1 MVITVEEYAKR
12 FPSKGKILSSK
23 TIARRCADG
32 LLPSNHHARQ
42 LPNESGS
49 KGQWVIE
56 IPDRLPEKE
65 IVATKLNPVKPD
77 LRTLNRKFYS
87 W

>member
-1 MVITVEEYAKR
+1 MILSVLEYAEK
-12 FPSKGKILSSK
+12 FPYRGKTLSRQAIIS
-23 TIARRCADG
+23 RCVKG

-42 LPNESGS
+42 LPCESGDK

-56 IPDRLPEKE
+56 VPNDETPQ
-65 IVATKLNPVKPD
+65 IVITKLNPPKPD
-77 LRTLNRKFYS
+77 IRTMNRKYFT

>member
-1 MVITVEEYAKR
+1 MIITTLEYAKR
-12 FPSKGKILSSK
+12 FPSKGKALSSK
-23 TIARRCADG
+23 TITRRCNDG
-32 LLPSNHHARQ
+32 LLPSDHHARQ

-56 IPDRLPEKE
+56 IPDESKE
-65 IVATKLNPVKPD
+65 IVITKTNPAKPD
-77 LRTLNRKFYS
+77 IKTMNRKYFN

>member
-1 MVITVEEYAKR
+1 MILSVLEYAEK
-12 FPSKGKILSSK
+12 FPYRGKTLSRQAIIS
-23 TIARRCADG
+23 RCVKG

-42 LPNESGS
+42 LPCESGDK

-56 IPDRLPEKE
+56 IVDE
-65 IVATKLNPVKPD
+65 IIETKKTEPIKSDQSLTSKHF
-77 LRTLNRKFYS
+77 T